1 MSKDKTVT
9 HVDRLLASRDIMKDK
24 EAIESNQDIAQI
36 TSEQQ
41 SAVDF
46 ANAANEQRSLRKGGG
61 GGGGSFSRP
70 RGGGHHSGGA
80 FSKCSNTTDA
90 STGEITEKCS
100 TNLAAVGGVVAAAG
114 AVAGIAA
121 VAKYCYDKHNNGQQ
135 R

>member
-1 MSKDKTVT
+1 MSKDKTMT

-61 GGGGSFSRP
+61 GSFSRP

-80 FSKCSNTTDA
+80 FSKCSNTTDT

-100 TNLAAVGGVVAAAG
+100 TNPAAVGGVVAATG